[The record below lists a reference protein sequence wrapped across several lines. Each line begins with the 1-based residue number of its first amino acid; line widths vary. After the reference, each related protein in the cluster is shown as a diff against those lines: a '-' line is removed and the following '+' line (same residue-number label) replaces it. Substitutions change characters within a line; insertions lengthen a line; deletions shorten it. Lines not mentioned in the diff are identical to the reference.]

1 MSLSIQNNSRRQA
14 YSSLAA
20 VRLISGITAYE
31 GEVINLSG
39 HTTEGDGGG
48 GDFYWDAS
56 STATDNNGTIVKLA
70 DTTTGRFIR
79 VDQTRISVRMF
90 GAVGNGSTDDTTK
103 INVALDSGR
112 DILFPIGTYLITDA
126 LTPGNSQKIYGQDRT
141 TSIIKVDAAT
151 FNMSA
156 LGVIISPASEPGCS
170 ISDIGIEFVQPSGS
184 GEVRA
189 NMNQYPPAV
198 YAVSSPRTVIDNLR
212 VSRGW
217 DGIKLTGNSGGSYLG
232 RLELGCYNLNV
243 EIDNSLDFMHG
254 ESWHIWPFG
263 GDTGDLLA
271 VWKDGSTVALTLGD
285 VDGFNLDK
293 LACFSSRVDI
303 NGISSI
309 LPFIFGSIQLDGT
322 NSELNITEGGVIIG
336 NLYSSKST
344 TETVSSIKVTGGRVD
359 ISNAHIEGGEA
370 GYQIQ
375 VTGGRLSTSVS
386 AGQLSLS
393 NMTFR
398 WPNTARTEPMIEQSG
413 SGILIVAECQPD
425 HYTAGTEVIHATTDV
440 LGTNINGFPLSPHT
454 LTLPT
459 FSAITNHGTSGRYRS
474 LDVWNASLTCTTV
487 GDLSVVYG
495 SRTGF
500 INLDGD
506 FYDFHLRLVC
516 TPTFTT
522 ASGTLSITGFNITPT
537 TASDFAIGSYSKI
550 GLNTNFTSLSIAN
563 TSSGM
568 TVQTQGDNQALT
580 NAVIASLASGVEI
593 TILVTGRGKI

>member
-1 MSLSIQNNSRRQA
+1 MSIAIQNNSRRQT
-14 YSSLAA
+14 YSSLAS

-79 VDQTRISVRMF
+79 VDQTRISVKMF

-217 DGIKLTGNSGGSYLG
+217 
-232 RLELGCYNLNV
+232 GC
-243 EIDNSLDFMHG
+243 
-254 ESWHIWPFG
+254 
-263 GDTGDLLA
+263 
-271 VWKDGSTVALTLGD
+271 
-285 VDGFNLDK
+285 
-293 LACFSSRVDI
+293 
-303 NGISSI
+303 
-309 LPFIFGSIQLDGT
+309 
-322 NSELNITEGGVIIG
+322 
-336 NLYSSKST
+336 
-344 TETVSSIKVTGGRVD
+344 
-359 ISNAHIEGGEA
+359 
-370 GYQIQ
+370 
-375 VTGGRLSTSVS
+375 
-386 AGQLSLS
+386 
-393 NMTFR
+393 
-398 WPNTARTEPMIEQSG
+398 
-413 SGILIVAECQPD
+413 
-425 HYTAGTEVIHATTDV
+425 
-440 LGTNINGFPLSPHT
+440 
-454 LTLPT
+454 
-459 FSAITNHGTSGRYRS
+459 
-474 LDVWNASLTCTTV
+474 
-487 GDLSVVYG
+487 
-495 SRTGF
+495 
-500 INLDGD
+500 
-506 FYDFHLRLVC
+506 
-516 TPTFTT
+516 
-522 ASGTLSITGFNITPT
+522 
-537 TASDFAIGSYSKI
+537 
-550 GLNTNFTSLSIAN
+550 
-563 TSSGM
+563 
-568 TVQTQGDNQALT
+568 
-580 NAVIASLASGVEI
+580 
-593 TILVTGRGKI
+593 